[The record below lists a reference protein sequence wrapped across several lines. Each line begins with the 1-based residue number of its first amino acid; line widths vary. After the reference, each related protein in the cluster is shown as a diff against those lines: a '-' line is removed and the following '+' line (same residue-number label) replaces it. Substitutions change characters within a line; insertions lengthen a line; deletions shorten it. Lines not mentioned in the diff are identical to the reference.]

1 MSPSF
6 DNGWHRAGSLSLL
19 LVADPD
25 TAEDDDD
32 FIPILEGDSASK
44 PLTWGVFRLPAIA
57 EEEEDTVNDGPSL
70 IEVDTVP
77 EPLSWGAFGLPSIAE
92 EEEEEGLAVP
102 LSGDEDEFIPVL
114 DESDPTVVDEPVS
127 DDTSELPSSPLD
139 ANALSSRLTSIPA
152 EPDEREHE
160 LPTTGCEDLPE
171 TPNRSRHT
179 SASSATPETA
189 IATPET
195 LFAPELR
202 DVLEKLEDDHV
213 VVEDMDDPVYAVIE
227 V

>member
-1 MSPSF
+1 
-6 DNGWHRAGSLSLL
+6 
-19 LVADPD
+19 V
-25 TAEDDDD
+25 
-32 FIPILEGDSASK
+32 
-44 PLTWGVFRLPAIA
+44 

-77 EPLSWGAFGLPSIAE
+77 EPLSWGAFGLHSIAE
-92 EEEEEGLAVP
+92 EEEEEGLAVS
-102 LSGDEDEFIPVL
+102 LSADQDDFIPVL
-114 DESDPTVVDEPVS
+114 DESDPTDVDEPVS
-127 DDTSELPSSPLD
+127 DDTPDLPSSPLD

-152 EPDEREHE
+152 EPAEREHE

-171 TPNRSRHT
+171 TPSRSRHT

-195 LFAPELR
+195 LFAPELP

-213 VVEDMDDPVYAVIE
+213 VVEDMDDPMYAVIE